1 MVELRAQEQQL
12 LTALESLGGSASVEQ
27 LVDACKFPDTA
38 VMRTGL
44 TLQEKNFVKI
54 HAQYQ
59 SVIKLTAEGE
69 AYAKNGLPERNLIRA
84 VEALGGSAD
93 LQTAAKQAGLESQF
107 VQIALG
113 WAIRKKWAFYTSN
126 DNTIRISEPL
136 LHQAL
141 IEEGCDETLLKH
153 LNDKH
158 NHQLALEELSP
169 ELKVAADQLKKRKVL
184 SIEPK
189 TTRTLQITAEGKEA
203 IQKTGTADLSFSVTV
218 RAPEVI
224 TQLTPQDIITGKWH
238 NAKLQKYNIEAPV
251 AKTWPGKKHP
261 YLQFLDEVRAKLV
274 NLGFQEMTGT
284 AVETSFFN
292 FDALYVPQDHPARE
306 ESDIYYLKDPQYGDI
321 STYNHAVEHVEE
333 THENGW
339 NTGSTGWGYKYSL
352 LAAQR
357 LILRGH
363 GTCLSAR
370 TLENK
375 NFEVPSKH
383 FSIARVYRP
392 EITDKTHLSEF
403 NQVEGIIIDKN
414 LTLKDLLGVLGKFA
428 MEIAGAD
435 KVRFKPDYF
444 PFTEPSV
451 ELSAY
456 KEGYGWVEFGGSGI
470 FRPEVTIPLGVKVP
484 VIAWGLGVDRLF
496 MMRAG
501 IEDIR
506 QIFSQDLDWLRKKQ
520 VT

>member
-1 MVELRAQEQQL
+1 MAELRTQEQQVL
-12 LTALESLGGSASVEQ
+12 SALESLGGNATVEQ
-27 LVDACKFPDTA
+27 LIQACKIQDSA
-38 VMRTGL
+38 VMRNAL
-44 TLQEKNFVKI
+44 ALQEKNFITIKAKI
-54 HAQYQ
+54 QNI
-59 SVIKLTAEGE
+59 IKLTAEGE
-69 AYAKNGLPERNLIRA
+69 QYAKDGLPERNLILA
-84 VEALGGSAD
+84 TAELGGTAD
-93 LQTAAKQAGLESQF
+93 LKQGAEKAGLKPEF
-107 VQIALG
+107 IQIALG
-113 WAIRKKWAFYTSN
+113 WAIKKKWAIYIPQN
-126 DNTIRISEPL
+126 NTLRITELL
-136 LHQAL
+136 LHQTV
-141 IEEGCDETLLKH
+141 IPEGCDETLLKY
-153 LNDKH
+153 LKTKKQESQED
-158 NHQLALEELSP
+158 LSP
-169 ELKVAADQLKKRKVL
+169 ELQQATEQLKKRKLLTVE
-184 SIEPK
+184 SK
-189 TTRTLQITAEGKEA
+189 TTRTLQITLEGKKAAAENKIA
-203 IQKTGTADLSFSVTV
+203 SQEVTQIT
-218 RAPEVI
+218 PE
-224 TQLTPQDIITGKWH
+224 LIITGKWKT
-238 NAKLQKYNIEAPV
+238 AKIQKYNIEAPV

-274 NLGFQEMTGT
+274 QLGFQEMTGT
-284 AVETSFFN
+284 CVETSFFN

-306 ESDIYYLKDPQYGDI
+306 TSDIYYVKEPVYGDL
-321 STYNHAVEHVEE
+321 SQHKDALEHVKE

-339 NTGSTGWGYKYSL
+339 KTGSTGWGYKYSL
-352 LAAQR
+352 QSAQR

-370 TLENK
+370 TLEGGDFK
-375 NFEVPSKH
+375 VPSKH

-414 LTLKDLLGVLGKFA
+414 LNLKDLLGVLGKFA

-435 KVRFKPDYF
+435 KICFKPDYF

-470 FRPEVTIPLGVKVP
+470 FRPEVTLPLGVKES

-506 QIFSQDLDWLRKKQ
+506 MIFSQDLDWLRKKQ

>member
-1 MVELRAQEQQL
+1 MVELRTQEQRL
-12 LTALESLGGSASVEQ
+12 LSALESLGGKASVEQ
-27 LVDACKFPDTA
+27 LIDACKFPDTA
-38 VMRTGL
+38 VMRTAL
-44 TLQEKNFVKI
+44 TIQEKNLI
-54 HAQYQ
+54 SIQAEYQ

-69 AYAKNGLPERNLIRA
+69 QYAKNGLPERKLIHA
-84 VEALGGSAD
+84 VAALGGAAD
-93 LQTAAKQAGLESQF
+93 LKKAAQQAGIEPQF
-107 VQIALG
+107 IQIALG
-113 WAIRKKWAFYTSN
+113 WAIRKKWAIYTSQT
-126 DNTIRISEPL
+126 NTIRISEPL

-141 IEEGCDETLLKH
+141 IADGCDETLLKC

-158 NHQLALEELSP
+158 QHQAALEDLSS
-169 ELKVAADQLKKRKVL
+169 ELKEAAEQLKKRTLVT
-184 SIEPK
+184 IEPK
-189 TTRTLQITAEGKEA
+189 TTRKLQITEEGKKAAWES
-203 IQKTGTADLSFSVTV
+203 KT
-218 RAPEVI
+218 APQEI
-224 TQLTPQDIITGKWH
+224 TQLTPELIITGKWH
-238 NAKLQKYNIEAPV
+238 ASKLQKYNIEAPV

-284 AVETSFFN
+284 NVETSFFN

-306 ESDIYYLKDPQYGDI
+306 PSDIYYIKDPQYGDI
-321 STYNHAVEHVEE
+321 SQYAEAVEHVKE

-339 NTGSTGWGYKYSL
+339 KTGSTGWGYKYSL
-352 LAAQR
+352 LTAQR

-370 TLENK
+370 TLESK
-375 NFEVPSKH
+375 NFQVPSKH

-403 NQVEGIIIDKN
+403 NQVEGIIIDEN

-470 FRPEVTIPLGVKVP
+470 FRPEVTLPLGVKVP

-501 IEDIR
+501 IDDIR
-506 QIFSQDLDWLRKKQ
+506 MIFSQDLDWLRRKQ

>member
-12 LTALESLGGSASVEQ
+12 LTTLESLGGSASVEQ

-44 TLQEKNFVKI
+44 TLQEKNLLNI

-59 SVIKLTAEGE
+59 NVIKLTAEGE
-69 AYAKNGLPERNLIRA
+69 AYAKRGLPERNLILSVA
-84 VEALGGSAD
+84 KLGGAAD
-93 LQTAAKQAGLESQF
+93 LQTAAKQAGIESQF

-113 WAIRKKWAFYTSN
+113 WAIRKKWAQLNSKNSTLHLTDPFVLVN
-126 DNTIRISEPL
+126 D
-136 LHQAL
+136 
-141 IEEGCDETLLKH
+141 GCDETLLKH
-153 LNDKH
+153 LSDDH
-158 NHQLALEELSP
+158 QHQLSAEDLSP
-169 ELKVAADQLKKRKVL
+169 ELKEAAEQLKKRKVL
-184 SIEPK
+184 TIEPK
-189 TTRTLQITAEGKEA
+189 TSRTLQITVEGKKA
-203 IQKTGTADLSFSVTV
+203 IPKNGTADLSSNITV
-218 RAPEVI
+218 RAHEII
-224 TQLTPQDIITGKWH
+224 TQLTPQDIISGRWH
-238 NAKLQKYNIEAPV
+238 TSKLQKYNIEAPV

-261 YLQFLDEVRAKLV
+261 YLQILDEVRAKLV

-321 STYNHAVEHVEE
+321 SAHAHAAEHVEE

-375 NFEVPSKH
+375 KFEVPSKH

-403 NQVEGIIIDKN
+403 NQVEGIIIDKS

-470 FRPEVTIPLGVKVP
+470 FRPEVTLPLDVKVP

>member
-1 MVELRAQEQQL
+1 MVELRTQEQQL
-12 LTALESLGGSASVEQ
+12 LAALEQLGGKASVDQ
-27 LVDACKFPDTA
+27 LIDACGFPDTA

-44 TLQEKNFVKI
+44 TLQEKNFIKI
-54 HAQYQ
+54 HAQFQ

-69 AYAKNGLPERNLIRA
+69 AYAKNGLPERKLILS
-84 VEALGGSAD
+84 VTKLSGLAD
-93 LQTAAKQAGLESQF
+93 LQKAAKEAGLEAQF
-107 VQIALG
+107 IQIALG
-113 WAIRKKWAFYTSN
+113 WAIRKKWALYTSS
-126 DNTIRISEPL
+126 DNAIRISEPL
-136 LHQAL
+136 LHQAF
-141 IEEGCDETLLKH
+141 IDEGCDETLLKH

-158 NHQLALEELSP
+158 QHLTALEDLSP
-169 ELKVAADQLKKRKVL
+169 ELTQAADQLKKRKLVT
-184 SIEPK
+184 IEPK
-189 TTRTLQITAEGKEA
+189 TSRTLQITDEGKKAAAEA
-203 IQKTGTADLSFSVTV
+203 KIGPQ
-218 RAPEVI
+218 EI
-224 TQLTPQDIITGKWH
+224 TQLTPELIITGKWH
-238 NAKLQKYNIEAPV
+238 TSKLQKYNIEAPV
-251 AKTWPGKKHP
+251 AKAYPGKKHP

-306 ESDIYYLKDPQYGDI
+306 ASDIYYTKDPTFGDI
-321 STYNHAVEHVEE
+321 AEHRDAVKNVAK

-339 NTGSTGWGYKYSL
+339 KTGSTGWGYKYSL
-352 LAAQR
+352 ETAQR

-370 TLENK
+370 ILEGK
-375 NFEVPSKH
+375 KFEVPSKH

-403 NQVEGIIIDKN
+403 NQVEGIIIDEN

-470 FRPEVTIPLGVKVP
+470 FRPEVTQPLGVKVP

-496 MMRAG
+496 MMRTG
-501 IEDIR
+501 LDDIR
-506 QIFSQDLDWLRKKQ
+506 SIFSQDLDWLRRKQ
-520 VT
+520 VA

>member
-12 LTALESLGGSASVEQ
+12 LTALESMGGSASVEQ
-27 LVDACKFPDTA
+27 LVNACKFPDTA
-38 VMRTGL
+38 VMRIGL
-44 TLQEKNFVKI
+44 TLQEKKLIKI

-59 SVIKLTAEGE
+59 NVIKLTAEGE
-69 AYAKNGLPERNLIRA
+69 TYAKNGLPERNLIRA
-84 VEALGGSAD
+84 VEALGGSID
-93 LQTAAKQAGLESQF
+93 LPTAAKQARLEQQF

-113 WAIRKKWAFYTSN
+113 WAIRKKWAVYTSS
-126 DNTIRISEPL
+126 DNTLRIGEPL

-141 IEEGCDETLLKH
+141 IEEGCDETLLKY

-158 NHQLALEELSP
+158 EHQLALEELSP
-169 ELKVAADQLKKRKVL
+169 ELKTASEQLKKRKIL
-184 SIEPK
+184 TIEPK
-189 TTRTLQITAEGKEA
+189 TTRTLQITAEGKKA
-203 IQKTGTADLSFSVTV
+203 TV
-218 RAPEVI
+218 ESKDTPLEI
-224 TQLTPQDIITGKWH
+224 TQLTPELIITGKWH
-238 NAKLQKYNIEAPV
+238 TSKLQKYNIKAPV

-321 STYNHAVEHVEE
+321 SNHAYAVEHVEE

-339 NTGSTGWGYKYSL
+339 KTGSTGWGYKYSL

-370 TLENK
+370 TLESK
-375 NFEVPSKH
+375 NFDVPSKH

-456 KEGYGWVEFGGSGI
+456 KEGYGWVEFGGSGV
-470 FRPEVTIPLGVKVP
+470 FRPEVTLPLGVKVP

-501 IEDIR
+501 VEDIR

>member
-1 MVELRAQEQQL
+1 MVELRTQEQQL
-12 LTALESLGGSASVEQ
+12 LQALQAQGGNATVEQ
-27 LVDACKFPDTA
+27 LIETCKLPDAA
-38 VMRTGL
+38 VMRNAL
-44 TLQEKNFVKI
+44 TLQEKNLVAI
-54 HAQYQ
+54 HARHQNT
-59 SVIKLTAEGE
+59 IKLTAEGE
-69 AYAKNGLPERNLIRA
+69 LYVKNGLPERKLSLA
-84 VEALGGSAD
+84 VQQPGGAAD
-93 LQTAAKQAGLESQF
+93 LKKAANKAGLEPQF

-113 WAIRKKWAFYTSN
+113 WAIRKRWATYN
-126 DNTIRISEPL
+126 AKDNTL
-136 LHQAL
+136 LVNKL
-141 IEEGCDETLLKH
+141 LPEGSDEKLLKV
-153 LNDKH
+153 LNEKKQVQMED
-158 NHQLALEELSP
+158 LDI
-169 ELKVAADQLKKRKVL
+169 ELKEAAEQLKKRKVIT
-184 SIEPK
+184 IEPK
-189 TTRTLQITAEGKEA
+189 TSRTLQITDDGKKAASEKA
-203 IQKTGTADLSFSVTV
+203 VLQ
-218 RAPEVI
+218 EV
-224 TQLTPQDIITGKWH
+224 TQLTPELIITGKWH
-238 NAKLQKYNIEAPV
+238 TTKLQRYNIEAPV

-261 YLQFLDEVRAKLV
+261 YLQFLDQVRAKLV
-274 NLGFQEMTGT
+274 QLGFQEMTGT
-284 AVETSFFN
+284 VVETSFFN

-306 ESDIYYLKDPQYGDI
+306 ESDIYYTKEPKYGDI
-321 STYNHAVEHVEE
+321 STHAEAVERVKE
-333 THENGW
+333 TQENGW
-339 NTGSTGWGYKYSL
+339 TTGSTGWGYNYSL

-370 TLENK
+370 TLESK
-375 NFEVPSKH
+375 NFTIPSRH

-403 NQVEGIIIDKN
+403 NQVEGIIIDEN

-435 KVRFKPDYF
+435 RVRFKPDYF

-470 FRPEVTIPLGVKVP
+470 FRPEVTLPLGVKQP

-501 IEDIR
+501 LSDIR
-506 QIFSQDLDWLRKKQ
+506 EIFSSDLNWLRKKQ

>member
-1 MVELRAQEQQL
+1 MVELRTQEQRL
-12 LTALESLGGSASVEQ
+12 LSALESLGGKASVEQ
-27 LVDACKFPDTA
+27 LIDACGFPDTA
-38 VMRTGL
+38 VMRTAL
-44 TLQEKNFVKI
+44 TLQEKNCITI
-54 HAQYQ
+54 HAEYQ

-69 AYAKNGLPERNLIRA
+69 QYAKNGLPERKLILT
-84 VEALGGSAD
+84 VTALGGSAD
-93 LQTAAKQAGLESQF
+93 LQKTAKQAGIKPQF

-113 WAIRKKWAFYTSN
+113 WAIRKKWAIYNSD
-126 DNTIRISEPL
+126 DNTIRINKPL
-136 LHQAL
+136 LHQAF
-141 IEEGCDETLLKH
+141 IPEGCDEALLKY
-153 LNDKH
+153 LNAKK
-158 NHQLALEELSP
+158 QAALEDLSSS
-169 ELKVAADQLKKRKVL
+169 ELKEAAEQLKKRQL
-184 SIEPK
+184 LTIEPK
-189 TTRTLQITAEGKEA
+189 TARTLQITPQGKKAAMES
-203 IQKTGTADLSFSVTV
+203 KT
-218 RAPEVI
+218 APQEI
-224 TQLTPQDIITGKWH
+224 TQLTPELIITGKWH
-238 NAKLQKYNIEAPV
+238 TAKLQKYNIQAPV
-251 AKTWPGKKHP
+251 AKTYPGKKHP

-284 AVETSFFN
+284 SVETSFFN
-292 FDALYVPQDHPARE
+292 FDALYTPQDHPARE
-306 ESDIYYLKDPQYGDI
+306 TSDIYYIKDPQYGDI
-321 STYNHAVEHVEE
+321 SQHATTVQHVAE

-339 NTGSTGWGYKYSL
+339 KTGSTGWEYKYSL
-352 LAAQR
+352 LTAQR

-370 TLENK
+370 TLESK
-375 NFEVPSKH
+375 NFQVPSKH

-403 NQVEGIIIDKN
+403 NQVEGIVIDEN

-435 KVRFKPDYF
+435 KVCFKPDYF

-470 FRPEVTIPLGVKVP
+470 FRPEVTLPLGIKEP

-506 QIFSQDLDWLRKKQ
+506 MIFSQNLEWLRKKQ

>member
-1 MVELRAQEQQL
+1 MVELRTQEQRL
-12 LTALESLGGSASVEQ
+12 LSALESLGGKASVEQ
-27 LVDACKFPDTA
+27 LIGACGFPDSA
-38 VMRTGL
+38 VMRTAL
-44 TLQEKNFVKI
+44 TLQEKSYITI
-54 HAQYQ
+54 HAELQN
-59 SVIKLTAEGE
+59 VIKLTAEGE
-69 AYAKNGLPERNLIRA
+69 QYAKNGLPERNLIKTVA
-84 VEALGGSAD
+84 ALGGTAD
-93 LQTAAKQAGLESQF
+93 LQKAAKQAGIEPQF
-107 VQIALG
+107 IQIALG
-113 WAIRKKWAFYTSN
+113 WAIRKKWAIYTSEN
-126 DNTIRISEPL
+126 NTIRIAEAL
-136 LHQAL
+136 LHQAF
-141 IEEGCDETLLKH
+141 IGEGCDETLLKY

-158 NHQLALEELSP
+158 QAALEDLSP
-169 ELKVAADQLKKRKVL
+169 ELKEAAEQLKKRTL
-184 SIEPK
+184 LTIEPK
-189 TTRTLQITAEGKEA
+189 TTRTLQITPQGKKAAAET
-203 IQKTGTADLSFSVTV
+203 KT
-218 RAPEVI
+218 APQEV
-224 TQLTPQDIITGKWH
+224 TQLTPELIITGKWH
-238 NAKLQKYNIEAPV
+238 TTKLQKYNIEAPV

-274 NLGFQEMTGT
+274 NIGFQEMTGT
-284 AVETSFFN
+284 SVETSFFN
-292 FDALYVPQDHPARE
+292 FDALYTPQDHPARE
-306 ESDIYYLKDPQYGDI
+306 TSDIYYIKDPQYGDI
-321 STYNHAVEHVEE
+321 SQHAEAIEHVKE

-339 NTGSTGWGYKYSL
+339 ITGSTGWGYKHSL
-352 LAAQR
+352 LTTQR

-370 TLENK
+370 TLESK
-375 NFEVPSKH
+375 NFQIPSKH

-403 NQVEGIIIDKN
+403 NQVEGIIIDEN

-435 KVRFKPDYF
+435 KVCFKPDYF

-470 FRPEVTIPLGVKVP
+470 FRPEVTLPLGVKEP

-501 IEDIR
+501 IDDIR
-506 QIFSQDLDWLRKKQ
+506 MIFSQDLDWLRKKQ

>member
-1 MVELRAQEQQL
+1 MVELRTQEQRL
-12 LTALESLGGSASVEQ
+12 LSALESLGGKASVEQ
-27 LVDACKFPDTA
+27 LIDACGFPDSA
-38 VMRTGL
+38 VMRTAL
-44 TLQEKNFVKI
+44 TLQEKSYITI
-54 HAQYQ
+54 HAELQN
-59 SVIKLTAEGE
+59 VIKLTAEGE
-69 AYAKNGLPERNLIRA
+69 QYAKNGLPERNLIKTVA
-84 VEALGGSAD
+84 ALGGTAD
-93 LQTAAKQAGLESQF
+93 LQKAAKQAGIEPQF
-107 VQIALG
+107 IQIALG
-113 WAIRKKWAFYTSN
+113 WAIRKKWAIYTSEN
-126 DNTIRISEPL
+126 NTIRIAEVL
-136 LHQAL
+136 LHQAF
-141 IEEGCDETLLKH
+141 IPEGCDETLLNYLCTKAQAT
-153 LNDKH
+153 LDD
-158 NHQLALEELSP
+158 LSS
-169 ELKVAADQLKKRKVL
+169 ELKEAAEQLKKRTL
-184 SIEPK
+184 LTIEPK
-189 TTRTLQITAEGKEA
+189 TTRALQITPQGKKAQAESIT
-203 IQKTGTADLSFSVTV
+203 IQTGYGVDVVLVERV
-218 RAPEVI
+218 
-224 TQLTPQDIITGKWH
+224 TQLKPEHIITGKWREIQ
-238 NAKLQKYNIEAPV
+238 LQKYNIEAPV
-251 AKTWPGKKHP
+251 AKTYLGKKHP

-284 AVETSFFN
+284 NVETSFFN
-292 FDALYVPQDHPARE
+292 FDALYTPQDHPARE
-306 ESDIYYLKDPQYGDI
+306 TSDIYYVKDPQYGDI
-321 STYNHAVEHVEE
+321 SQHATTVQHVKD

-339 NTGSTGWGYKYSL
+339 KTGSTGWEYKYSL
-352 LAAQR
+352 LTAQR

-370 TLENK
+370 TLESK
-375 NFEVPSKH
+375 NFQVPSKH

-403 NQVEGIIIDKN
+403 NQVEGIVIDEN

-470 FRPEVTIPLGVKVP
+470 FRAEVTLPLGVKEP

-506 QIFSQDLDWLRKKQ
+506 MIFSQDLDWLRRKQ